1 MKNNLF
7 LLLCVVFCGKAYALP
22 QDWPCFGIQVEKYK
36 TVSDADGIFE
46 YTYKGEKD
54 GYVLNINLSGF
65 SDFPTSFA
73 DCGNSGCFGII
84 TETATGRTEHLRFFC
99 EEYNDDY
106 TKVTCYAGLGEEVI
120 FEKEDDKNYVV
131 HYCSDNSQKT
141 LRFNLNDCDKCYCKM
156 YWYEGNIKDTT
167 GSYGMACK
175 KEENKAHCFT
185 NYGYESWRNFQNKV
199 DDFQNCIG
207 LDF

>member
-7 LLLCVVFCGKAYALP
+7 ILLCVVFCGRAYALP
-22 QDWPCFGIQVEKYK
+22 QDWPCFGIEVEKYK
-36 TVSDADGIFE
+36 TVSDADGLFE
-46 YTYKGEKD
+46 YAYKGEKD

-73 DCGNSGCFGII
+73 DCGNSGCFGKI
-84 TETATGRTEHLRFFC
+84 TETVTGRTEHLRFFC

-106 TKVTCYAGLGEEVI
+106 TKVTCYAGLGEEII
-120 FEKEDDKNYVV
+120 FDKEDDSNYVV
-131 HYCSDNSQKT
+131 HYCSDNTQKT
-141 LRFNLNDCDKCYCKM
+141 LRFNINNCDKCYCKM
-156 YWYEGNIKDTT
+156 YWYDGNIKDTT
-167 GSYGMACK
+167 GNYGMACK

-185 NYGYESWRNFQNKV
+185 YYGYETWRNFQNNV

-207 LDF
+207 LNF